1 MSRMMWTVIVP
12 VKPPA
17 IGKSRLGA
25 DPALAAAIALDTI
38 DAALA
43 ASRVDRVLVVTAD
56 ASMPTDAELVLEPAP
71 SGLGPAIAEGLRVAG
86 DEVPRAVLLGDL
98 PSLRSADLDEALRR
112 AGAVPSAFVADREG
126 TGTTMVTAGAGVQ
139 FRHAFGPDSAS
150 AHRRLA
156 LAELTLP
163 ADSTVPLDVDTRA
176 HLAATPG
183 LGVRTRAVLGRLSA
197 A

>member
-12 VKPPA
+12 VKPPE
-17 IGKSRLGA
+17 IGKSRLAA
-25 DPALAAAIALDTI
+25 DPGLAAAIALDTI

-43 ASRVDRVLVVTAD
+43 ASRVARVLVVTSD
-56 ASMPTDAELVLEPAP
+56 AGMGTDAEIVLETAP
-71 SGLGPAIAEGLRVAG
+71 SGLGPAIAAGLHVAG
-86 DEVPRAVLLGDL
+86 DDVPRAVLLGDL
-98 PSLRSADLDEALRR
+98 PSLRPADLDEALRR

-126 TGTTMVTAGAGVQ
+126 TGTTLVTAAAGVQ
-139 FRHAFGPDSAS
+139 LRHAFGPDSA
-150 AHRRLA
+150 ARHRGLA

-163 ADSTVPLDVDTRA
+163 ADSTVPFDVDTRA

-183 LGVRTRAVLGRLSA
+183 LGPRTRAALGGRTA